1 MKEIIKTLAPRK
13 VVAHYPKEFDL
24 PPTKNKVALVIVFQR
39 ELPKT
44 CSLGLRTF

>member
-24 PPTKNKVALVIVFQR
+24 PPQR
-39 ELPKT
+39 IKL
-44 CSLGLRTF
+44 L